1 MLGSNLCYVRSISN
15 EITSRVWTNLLHIH
29 LAQKLCNSL
38 LYIHKFVRGIGQ
50 FGFYNLNYQ
59 SLSVAYASWFCCNVH
74 EFGCTSGVEKLHNM
88 HGAFFTIHVH
98 ENTSSHPGQAIRQHP
113 MPHQGVGWSSMHPC
127 HRLRVIFWC
136 QLGISF
142 AHTCTQ
148 HKLNTTAHYNN
159 MAATTIWCITSNAV
173 IWADVVKPRW
183 WTRSQHECDNKCA
196 SAM

>member
-1 MLGSNLCYVRSISN
+1 MVHNIFWHAAQHTQPVRIWHHVPYQGQRPSLGPY
-15 EITSRVWTNLLHIH
+15 EAH
-29 LAQKLCNSL
+29 
-38 LYIHKFVRGIGQ
+38 
-50 FGFYNLNYQ
+50 
-59 SLSVAYASWFCCNVH
+59 ASWFCCDLH

-159 MAATTIWCITSNAV
+159 MAATTIWCITSHAV

-183 WTRSQHECDNKCA
+183 WARSQHECDNKCA